1 MGATVITD
9 EWPKHLIYSPYVEE
23 LHEKKS
29 IEFNRKWINEKMD
42 QKCTIYD
49 IGPKGKTPESKFY
62 IMELNEIKTRNYKN
76 IYKIRMK

>member
-1 MGATVITD
+1 
-9 EWPKHLIYSPYVEE
+9 
-23 LHEKKS
+23 
-29 IEFNRKWINEKMD
+29 MD

-76 IYKIRMK
+76 IYKITMK